1 LFSIPKKP
9 YGRYLYRELK
19 KKIMNTDKLL
29 KAIQILIKEELKEA
43 LPKLVKEAVRIETAK
58 LLKENKNLKKQ
69 FVNTQSQPT
78 FMDMELNE
86 NNTTNVKPQKIYTKN
101 PILNDILNQTT
112 PLSKT
117 TTNESVM
124 DRTVSFNTQ
133 TGAQLGIGGL
143 RAQMA
148 NQMGYGDFSTGAQPG
163 GLGVTTGNDTLDKAF
178 NRDYSELVKRF
189 KK

>member
-1 LFSIPKKP
+1 
-9 YGRYLYRELK
+9 
-19 KKIMNTDKLL
+19 MNTDKLL

-58 LLKENKNLKKQ
+58 LLRENKNLKKQ

-101 PILNDILNQTT
+101 PILNEILNQTK
-112 PLSKT
+112 PLSQST
-117 TTNESVM
+117 TSNTSDY
-124 DRTVSFNTQ
+124 DRTINFNQ
-133 TGAQLGIGGL
+133 NGAQLGVDGL

-148 NQMGYGDFSTGAQPG
+148 TKMGYGDFSTGAQQG
-163 GLGVTTGNDTLDKAF
+163 GLGVATGNDALDKAL